1 MRLLQ
6 HAPDWLEPG
15 GLLATISFNSLEDR
29 RVKIA
34 FLADELLERVTRK
47 PLVAE
52 AGELEANP
60 RSRSARLRVARRASS
75 PSS

>member
-6 HAPDWLEPG
+6 HSPDWLEPG

-34 FLADELLERVTRK
+34 FLADERLERVTRK

-52 AGELEANP
+52 AAEAKP
-60 RSRSARLRVARRASS
+60 RSRSAKLIQIKRIK
-75 PSS
+75 

>member
-6 HAPDWLEPG
+6 HSPDWLEPG
-15 GLLATISFNSLEDR
+15 GLLATISFNSLDDR

-34 FLADELLERVTRK
+34 FLADERLERVTRK

-52 AGELEANP
+52 PAEAKP
-60 RSRSARLRVARRASS
+60 RSRSAKLRVARRL
-75 PSS
+75 P